1 MSGGIRDEDLTGLH
15 LDKHEH
21 EIFEDSIRCDDFLGE
36 EITGPKR

>member
-21 EIFEDSIRCDDFLGE
+21 EIFEDSTWRDHLL
-36 EITGPKR
+36 